1 MGTRPL
7 LNSRLH
13 SSHRLVHSYPSFKGD
28 VMDPDA
34 LWQMILENL
43 RILHKDPQNRDE
55 RENVI
60 SNLRDLIDW
69 LRSGGFPPTI
79 E

>member
-1 MGTRPL
+1 M
-7 LNSRLH
+7 
-13 SSHRLVHSYPSFKGD
+13 D
-28 VMDPDA
+28 MDPDA

-43 RILHKDPQNRDE
+43 RILNEDPQNRDE

-60 SNLRDLIDW
+60 SNLRDLITW
-69 LRSGGFPPTI
+69 LQSGGFPPTI

>member
-1 MGTRPL
+1 
-7 LNSRLH
+7 
-13 SSHRLVHSYPSFKGD
+13 
-28 VMDPDA
+28 MDPDA

-43 RILHKDPQNRDE
+43 RILQEDPHNRDE

-69 LRSGGFPPTI
+69 LQSGGFPPHLQ
-79 E
+79 